1 MDGQMS
7 RTRYQVTV
15 SREESDWVGVVV
27 GVPGAVVETRRL
39 DHLEDEIR
47 DGLALLLSIPWD
59 SFDLDWSY
67 ELPPEISRAV
77 EEYRRASARL
87 ADAEAEY
94 AEVSRK
100 AVAELRR
107 AHVSQR
113 SAAALLGV
121 SHQRVHQ
128 LAADARRKLVD
139 A

>member
-1 MDGQMS
+1 MS
-7 RTRYQVTV
+7 RTCYQVTV
-15 SREESDWVGVVV
+15 SREDGDWVGAVN

-67 ELPPEISRAV
+67 ELPPEISTAV

-113 SAAALLGV
+113 NAAALLGV

-128 LAADARRKLVD
+128 LAADARRKLID